1 MKTRVISAVV
11 MLAVTFACVLLSPI
25 SRVVY
30 FGVIALLCAYEWGK
44 NMRVRDVHCADW
56 VLYAMFI
63 GLTVVAVLGG
73 GTFWY
78 GVVLVAAVMLAMAS
92 GVLQPGVNAFGAM
105 FTATGVAYLGVL
117 FAAILAIAVSPIWL
131 ASFALGCIS
140 TWVCDSFALFGG
152 SRFGK
157 HKLCPSVSPNKTW
170 EGSICGAL
178 SAIVVGAIL
187 CFVPWYSGVDWWI
200 VVLGAFVAS
209 SLGQIGDLVES
220 LFKRMIGVKDSSNLI
235 PGHGGVLDRVDSLL
249 FSIPTAYFFLHLA
262 GLGA

>member
-1 MKTRVISAVV
+1 MKKRVISAVV
-11 MLAVTFACVLLSPI
+11 MLAVTFVCVLLSPI

-30 FGVIALLCAYEWGK
+30 FGLIALLCAYEWGK
-44 NMRVRDVHCADW
+44 NLRVREVRTADW
-56 VLYAMFI
+56 VLYAMFV
-63 GLTVVAVLGG
+63 GLTVVAVLKGG
-73 GTFWY
+73 AFWY
-78 GVVLVAAVMLAMAS
+78 ASVLVAAVMLAMAS
-92 GVLQPGVNAFGAM
+92 GVIQPGVNAFGAM

-117 FAAILAIAVSPIWL
+117 FAAILYIAVSPIWL

-170 EGSICGAL
+170 EGSVCGAL
-178 SAIVVGAIL
+178 SAVAVGVIL
-187 CFVPWYSGVDWWI
+187 CFVPWYSSVPWWVA
-200 VVLGAFVAS
+200 VVGALVAS
-209 SLGQIGDLVES
+209 TLGQIGDLVES

-249 FSIPTAYFFLHLA
+249 FSIPTAYFILHLA